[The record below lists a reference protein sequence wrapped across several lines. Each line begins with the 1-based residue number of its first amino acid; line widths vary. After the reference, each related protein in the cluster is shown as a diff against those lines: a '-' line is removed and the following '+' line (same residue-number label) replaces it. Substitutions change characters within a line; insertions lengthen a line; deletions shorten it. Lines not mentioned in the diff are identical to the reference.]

1 MKNWANEDEIL
12 KKQRGKIMNDEYDK
26 WQEPDQHEWVAWV
39 LLGATIFAALLFFAV
54 VLFAGIK
61 LLGII

>member
-1 MKNWANEDEIL
+1 
-12 KKQRGKIMNDEYDK
+12 MNDEYDK